1 MAGIDRGRSATTA
14 VYSSATCLEHYA
26 PGHPES
32 PDRLK
37 AALAGV
43 RKVPGDD
50 RFVWPELGAASTEPI
65 EAVHGEHHV
74 RRIAD
79 LAQRGGGW
87 VDPDTFVA
95 PSSYQAA
102 LDASWATVSAARDVL
117 QGQVGN
123 GLVLVR
129 PPGHHATSA
138 RAMGFCL
145 FNNVAIAAEWA
156 LSQGECRR
164 VAILDVDVHHGNG
177 TQEIFYRRPEVLYY
191 STHQFPFYPG
201 TGSLNETG
209 VADGVGAT
217 INVPLGPGCGD
228 DTYLEVTERIL
239 TPALQRYRPDLI
251 FVSLGFDA
259 HWVDPLAQMRL
270 TLAGYGEILE
280 RIFALAST
288 LCDGR
293 LVFILEG
300 GYDLR
305 VLEEGLTTAGCILAG
320 LPRPR
325 DPLGGPPPAPE
336 PRGAQEL
343 VNAVCELHG
352 LPSATG
358 G

>member
-1 MAGIDRGRSATTA
+1 
-14 VYSSATCLEHYA
+14 LEHYA

-43 RKVPGDD
+43 RNVPDTD
-50 RFVWPELGAASTEPI
+50 VLAWPALGEPDTDPI
-65 EAVHGEHHV
+65 EAVHGAQHV

-87 VDPDTFVA
+87 IDPDTFVA
-95 PSSYQAA
+95 PPSYRAA
-102 LDASWATVSAARDVL
+102 VDAAWATVSAARDVL
-117 QGQVGN
+117 AGQFRN

-129 PPGHHATSA
+129 PPGHHATSE

-145 FNNVAIAAEWA
+145 FNNVSIAAEWA
-156 LSQGECRR
+156 LTQGGCQR

-177 TQEIFYRRPEVLYY
+177 TQEIFYRRPDVLYY

-201 TGSLNETG
+201 TGNLNEIGAGDATG
-209 VADGVGAT
+209 TT
-217 INVPLGPGCGD
+217 INVPLGAGCGD
-228 DTYLEVTERIL
+228 DTYMDVTQRIL
-239 TPALQRYRPDLI
+239 TPVLQRYRPELV

-270 TLAGYGEILE
+270 SLNGYGEIMQ
-280 RIFALAST
+280 RIADLAGE

-300 GYDLR
+300 GYDAR
-305 VLEEGLTTAGCILAG
+305 VLEAGLTTAGCILAG
-320 LPRPR
+320 VPRPR
-325 DPLGGPPPAPE
+325 DPLGAPPAAAE
-336 PRGAQEL
+336 PVTARAI
-343 VNAVCELHG
+343 VDAVCALHG
-352 LPSATG
+352 LPLATG

>member
-1 MAGIDRGRSATTA
+1 MDRGRSATTA
-14 VYSSATCLEHYA
+14 VYSSAACLEHYA

-37 AALAGV
+37 AALAGI
-43 RKVPGDD
+43 RNLSLGDT
-50 RFVWPELGAASTEPI
+50 FVWPELGQTNAEPI
-65 EAVHGEHHV
+65 EAVHGEGHV
-74 RRIAD
+74 RRVAD

-87 VDPDTFVA
+87 IDPDTFVVP
-95 PSSYQAA
+95 PSYRAA
-102 LDASWATVSAARDVL
+102 VDAAWATVSAARDVL
-117 QGQVGN
+117 DDKVRN

-129 PPGHHATSA
+129 PPGHHATSE

-156 LSQGECRR
+156 LDRGGCRR

-177 TQEIFYRRPEVLYY
+177 TQEIFFRRSDVLYY

-201 TGSLNETG
+201 TGNLDEIG
-209 VADGVGAT
+209 LGDGEGAT
-217 INVPLGPGCGD
+217 INVPLRAGCGD
-228 DTYLEVTERIL
+228 ETYLDVTERIL
-239 TPALQRYRPDLI
+239 APALRRYQPDLI

-270 TLAGYGEILE
+270 TLAGYGEILD
-280 RIFALAST
+280 RIASLAAG

-305 VLEEGLTTAGCILAG
+305 VLEAGLASAGCILAG
-320 LPRPR
+320 MPRPR
-325 DPLGGPPPAPE
+325 DPLGGPPPALE
-336 PRGAQEL
+336 PRGAEL
-343 VNAVCELHG
+343 LVDAVCQLHG
-352 LPSATG
+352 LPPTIG